1 MEIELGIVCG
11 RCDWYSPMKTATC
24 PSCGHGLALFP
35 RSASIPPTARDT
47 RIDAREYEP
56 ISSSEAESSKDFVEA
71 GALSESAPPSPGI
84 FLDPLRPRR
93 LAFDAGPERS
103 SSGAI

>member
-35 RSASIPPTARDT
+35 RNASVPPTARDAPVASGALEHEH
-47 RIDAREYEP
+47 ARE
-56 ISSSEAESSKDFVEA
+56 SADTASSESSQGSAEGRKPESS
-71 GALSESAPPSPGI
+71 GWSEPPSPSAGL

-93 LAFDAGPERS
+93 G
-103 SSGAI
+103 